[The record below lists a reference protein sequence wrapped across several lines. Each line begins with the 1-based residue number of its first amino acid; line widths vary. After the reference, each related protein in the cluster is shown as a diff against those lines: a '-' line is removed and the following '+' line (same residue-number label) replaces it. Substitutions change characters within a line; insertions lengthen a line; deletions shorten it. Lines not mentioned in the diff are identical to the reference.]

1 MKVSI
6 SASVDLV
13 SICNIMKVDEEF
25 GPAAL

>member
-6 SASVDLV
+6 SASVDLF
-13 SICNIMKVDEEF
+13 SICNIMKFNEDF